1 MVGIDVSA
9 ADQTTFYSQH
19 TEQDPTR
26 RSYAIGDQAMRDV
39 VRMTNE
45 AGTVAVDIE
54 TLGLGDK
61 AFTVKVVII
70 ATARH
75 SCVLDG
81 SDPRHRAAA
90 REALGAAEALVFHNA
105 AFDVPPLVAAG
116 IMDIAH
122 IDKVYDTLVYARMAL
137 TGERDSRKLGDLEKR
152 YLTGALRTATKDN
165 LTEWGKVNKL
175 TKSQV
180 FEIAQ
185 YSDPVYAMY
194 AGWDG
199 ILTNM
204 ILEPV
209 RADVLRQLTEHPFGR
224 YGADREQA
232 EYLME
237 REQRHNRVLLKRSAR
252 GIRVDPA
259 LIDQEQDRLRMQMIG
274 YEEQLAEMGVETATN
289 RNQLAA
295 VIERDGA
302 FPEDYPKTKTGKWST
317 AKEQIETVDHPAVH
331 TFRAHSDAFKLFG
344 YLETSRL
351 VAKHTG
357 GRVHPQVN
365 VLNARTGRMSYSN
378 PALQQFTPDAMEV
391 FLADEGDA
399 MTSIDWASI
408 EPVTAAHLA
417 GDMSVIAKFEAGEK
431 IYTPI
436 AEYSGLPYKVTKVVV
451 LAMMYGQQLRSL
463 AVSLGVD
470 VATARGWQDRVA
482 AAMPRTQRMMGWASH
497 WSGEIGKTWTLSGR
511 VIDVNPDF
519 GYKGS
524 NYLIQGSAYDI
535 LSEAT
540 VALDEAGLS
549 EGIYFSRHDELV
561 VSSAIAHD
569 VDAIMRTPPARM
581 IEIIGRVPLLR
592 TDMAELG
599 EHWGDAEHREKLHD
613 SDVGNADLG
622 VSA

>member
-1 MVGIDVSA
+1 MSD
-9 ADQTTFYSQH
+9 TRFYSQH
-19 TEQDPTR
+19 TDQDPTR
-26 RSYAIGDQAMRDV
+26 RSYSIGDQAMREV
-39 VRMTNE
+39 VRMTRE

-54 TLGLGDK
+54 TAGLGEK
-61 AFTVKVVII
+61 AFIVKVVII

-81 SDPRHRAAA
+81 ADPRHCAAA
-90 REALGAAEALVFHNA
+90 REALGAARTLVFHNSS
-105 AFDVPPLVAAG
+105 FDVPPLVAAG
-116 IMDIAH
+116 IMDIAC
-122 IDKVYDTLVYARMAL
+122 IGKVYDTLIYARMAL

-165 LTEWGKVNKL
+165 LSEWGKVNKL
-175 TKSQV
+175 NKSQV
-180 FEIAQ
+180 FEVAQ

-209 RADVLRQLTEHPFGR
+209 KADALRQLTDHPFGS

-232 EYLME
+232 LYLME

-252 GIRVDPA
+252 GVRVDPA
-259 LIDQEQDRLRMQMIG
+259 LIEQEQDRLRMQMIG
-274 YEEQLAEMGVETATN
+274 HEEVLAEMGVETATN
-289 RNQLAA
+289 RNHLAA
-295 VIERDGA
+295 VLERDNA

-317 AKEQIETVDHPAVH
+317 AKEQIESIDHPAVH
-331 TFRAHSDAFKLFG
+331 AFREHSDAAKLFG

-351 VAKHTG
+351 VAQRTG
-357 GRVHPQVN
+357 GRIHPQVN
-365 VLNARTGRMSYSN
+365 ILNARTGRMSYSN

-391 FLADEGDA
+391 FLADEGDQ

-417 GDMSVIAKFEAGEK
+417 GDMKVIEKFEAGEK

-436 AEYSGLPYKVTKVVV
+436 AEFSGLPYKVTKVVV
-451 LAMMYGQQLRSL
+451 LAMMYGQQTRSL
-463 AVSLGVD
+463 AARLGVD
-470 VATARGWQDRVA
+470 VPTARSWQDRVA
-482 AAMPRTQRMMGWASH
+482 AAMPRTQRLMGWASH
-497 WSGEIGKTWTLSGR
+497 WSGEVGKTWTISGR
-511 VIDVNPDF
+511 IIDVDQDF

-524 NYLIQGSAYDI
+524 NFLIQGSAYDI

-540 VALDEAGLS
+540 VAIDEAGLS

-561 VSSAIAHD
+561 VSTAIAHD
-569 VDAIMRTPPARM
+569 VDKIMRTPPARM
-581 IEIIGRVPLLR
+581 VEVIGRVPVLR
-592 TDMAELG
+592 TDMADLG
-599 EHWGDAEHREKLHD
+599 EHWGDAEHREKLAH
-613 SDVGNADLG
+613 SSG
-622 VSA
+622 VAA